1 MRGQRRTLTQVA
13 DEAGVSPM
21 TVSNAFNR
29 PDQLSRGVR
38 EHVMDTARRLGY
50 AGPDPVARGLRSGR
64 AGAIGVI
71 YDTRLSYALR
81 DPAAAA
87 FLGGICERAESDRLG
102 LLLVPG
108 TVPEQRDADPVRAAM
123 VDGFIIY
130 SVADGDPLLAAVR
143 DRGLPAV
150 VVDQPRLPGL
160 PFVGV
165 DDRAAAAAAATH
177 VLALG
182 HRRLAVLAF
191 ALAPDGRSGIA
202 DAARQASAAY
212 GVTRAR
218 LAGYAAGV
226 TAAGLRWADVP
237 VYECPGSS
245 RALGR
250 AGADALLASSSPPTA
265 LLATSDELAIGA
277 LAAAHARGLHVPG
290 ELSFFGFDDTP
301 AAADAHPPLTTIH
314 QDHEDKGRRACG
326 QLLDRLRGARASD
339 NPLQAHRLVVR
350 ATTARPG

>member
-1 MRGQRRTLTQVA
+1 
-13 DEAGVSPM
+13 M

-29 PDQLSRGVR
+29 PDQLSPGVR
-38 EHVMDTARRLGY
+38 EHVLDAARRLGY
-50 AGPDPVARGLRSGR
+50 PGPDPVARGLRSGR

-108 TVPEQRDADPVRAAM
+108 TVPAQRDADPVRAAM

-130 SVADGDPLLAAVR
+130 SVADDDPLLAAVLG
-143 DRGLPAV
+143 RGLPAV
-150 VVDQPRLPGL
+150 VVDQPRVPGL

-177 VLALG
+177 ALALG
-182 HRRLAVLAF
+182 HRRLAVLTF
-191 ALAPDGRSGIA
+191 ALAPDGRSGSA
-202 DAARQASAAY
+202 DSARQASAAY
-212 GVTRAR
+212 AVTRAR
-218 LAGYAAGV
+218 LAGYAEAV
-226 TAAGLRWADVP
+226 AAAGLRWADVP
-237 VYECPGSS
+237 VQECPGSS

-250 AGADALLASSSPPTA
+250 AGADALLASSPPPTA

-277 LAAAHARGLHVPG
+277 LAAARARRLDVPG
-290 ELSFFGFDDTP
+290 GLSVIGFDDTP
-301 AAADAHPPLTTIH
+301 AAADAHPALTTIH

-326 QLLDRLRGARASD
+326 QLLARLHGTRASD

-350 ATTARPG
+350 ATTAPPDA